1 MPVVTVK
8 MPRALHAR
16 LEAEAARRRT
26 SKSAVLRESFATGT
40 GPASTTSFFE
50 KARQYIGTVDGPGDL
65 STRSKKLTGY
75 GHFRRP

>member
-8 MPRALHAR
+8 MPRELHAR

-26 SKSAVLRESFATGT
+26 SKSAVLRASFAASAS
-40 GPASTTSFFE
+40 PAPAASFYE
-50 KARQYIGTVDGPGDL
+50 RARKYIGAIDGPGDL
-65 STRSKKLTGY
+65 STRSKKLKGY

>member
-8 MPRALHAR
+8 MPKAMHAR

-26 SKSAVLRESFATGT
+26 SKSAVLRESFATNT
-40 GPASTTSFFE
+40 GSTPATSFYE
-50 KARQYIGTVDGPGDL
+50 KARQYIGAVEGPGDL
-65 STRSKKLTGY
+65 STRSKKLKDY